1 MPTLCLCG
9 IDTGTG
15 KSIATG
21 LLARY
26 LLQQGKTVQTQ
37 KLVQTGCTDRPG
49 DILTHR
55 RLMKKGWADED
66 EKGLT
71 CPFCFPFPASPHLAA
86 ALAGRRIDAA
96 VFRRTTIELEHH
108 YEWLLIEGTGG
119 LMVPLTEDLLFIDY
133 LAERGYPLI
142 LVTTPRLGSI
152 NHTLLS
158 LEAIR
163 SRNLRLLGLVYNQF
177 ESGPAEIIR
186 DSCRVFSRAL
196 KEYGFADRIV
206 ILPAE
211 TDHQEVDWHPFLAP
225 LS

>member
-1 MPTLCLCG
+1 
-9 IDTGTG
+9 
-15 KSIATG
+15 
-21 LLARY
+21 
-26 LLQQGKTVQTQ
+26 
-37 KLVQTGCTDRPG
+37 
-49 DILTHR
+49 
-55 RLMKKGWADED
+55 
-66 EKGLT
+66 
-71 CPFCFPFPASPHLAA
+71 
-86 ALAGRRIDAA
+86 
-96 VFRRTTIELEHH
+96 
-108 YEWLLIEGTGG
+108 
-119 LMVPLTEDLLFIDY
+119 
-133 LAERGYPLI
+133 ERGYPLI